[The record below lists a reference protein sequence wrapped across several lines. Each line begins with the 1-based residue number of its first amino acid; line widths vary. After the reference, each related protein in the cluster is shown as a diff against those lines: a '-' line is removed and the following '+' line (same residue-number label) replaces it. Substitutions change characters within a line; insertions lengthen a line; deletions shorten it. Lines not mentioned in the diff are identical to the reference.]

1 MNLEL
6 VIIGTELLL
15 GFTVDTNGGELGRT
29 LAEAGIRVV
38 RRTVIADR
46 AADIRGAV
54 SEGLART
61 GAVIVTGGLGPTRD
75 DITKETVAALYGTP
89 IEFDEGLW
97 QALVE
102 RYRRVGREPVESNRT
117 QAEVP
122 RGATVLPNR
131 WGSAPGLWL
140 ERNDLGLVIM
150 LPGVPLELRMLL
162 QHEVMPRLTARPTG
176 RVIRSR
182 MLRTCGIA
190 ESVLAERLGEIE
202 RDVAPLTLAYLPHVA
217 GVDVRLTAWDADAEE
232 ADGLLEHAAATIRDR
247 AGGHVYGEDDADLAA
262 LVLEMARQQGVR
274 LAVAESCTGGLIGAR
289 LTEIP
294 GSSDVFDGGVIAY
307 ADEVKSGL
315 LGVDAGL
322 IGRHGAVSEEV
333 AAAMAAG
340 ACARLGAGLSV
351 AVTGI
356 AGPAGGTPEKPVGT
370 VCFGTAMSGEV
381 RAARTIFFG
390 TRAEVRARA
399 AQWALW
405 LLYGRLRES
414 GPVRT

>member
-1 MNLEL
+1 VNIEL

-15 GFTVDTNGGELGRT
+15 GFTVDTNGGEIGRA

-38 RRTVIADR
+38 RRTVIADH
-46 AADIRGAV
+46 AFDIRNAV

-75 DITKETVAALYGTP
+75 DITKKTVAAIYDTP
-89 IEFDEGLW
+89 IDFDEGLW
-97 QALVE
+97 QALVA
-102 RYRRVGREPVESNRT
+102 RYRRVGREPVAGNRS
-117 QAEVP
+117 QAEIP

-140 ERNDLGLVIM
+140 ERPNPGLVIM

-162 QHEVMPRLTARPTG
+162 QHEVMPRLAARATG
-176 RVIRSR
+176 RVIRSCT
-182 MLRTCGIA
+182 LRTCGIA

-217 GVDVRLTAWDADAEE
+217 GVDVRLTAWEADAAE
-232 ADGLLEHAAATIRDR
+232 ADRLLRQAAGTIRHR
-247 AGGHVYGEDDADLAA
+247 ADGHVYGEDDADLAD
-262 LVLEMARQQGVR
+262 LVLAAARQHQVR
-274 LAVAESCTGGLIGAR
+274 IAVAESCTGGLVGAR
-289 LTEIP
+289 LTEVP

-307 ADEVKSGL
+307 ADEAKAGM
-315 LGVDAGL
+315 LGVDAAL

-340 ACARLGAGLSV
+340 ACARMGTGLSV

-356 AGPAGGTPEKPVGT
+356 AGPAGGTPDKPVGT
-370 VCFGTAMSGEV
+370 VCFGTAMSGDV
-381 RAARTIFFG
+381 RTMQTIFFG
-390 TRAEVRARA
+390 TRSEVRARA

-405 LLYGRLRES
+405 LLYRRLRES
-414 GPVRT
+414 GRVRT

>member
-1 MNLEL
+1 
-6 VIIGTELLL
+6 
-15 GFTVDTNGGELGRT
+15 
-29 LAEAGIRVV
+29 
-38 RRTVIADR
+38 
-46 AADIRGAV
+46 
-54 SEGLART
+54 
-61 GAVIVTGGLGPTRD
+61 
-75 DITKETVAALYGTP
+75 
-89 IEFDEGLW
+89 GLW

-182 MLRTCGIA
+182 MLRTCAIA

-232 ADGLLEHAAATIRDR
+232 ADSLLEHAAATIRDR

-322 IGRHGAVSEEV
+322 RSE
-333 AAAMAAG
+333 
-340 ACARLGAGLSV
+340 
-351 AVTGI
+351 
-356 AGPAGGTPEKPVGT
+356 
-370 VCFGTAMSGEV
+370 
-381 RAARTIFFG
+381 
-390 TRAEVRARA
+390 
-399 AQWALW
+399 
-405 LLYGRLRES
+405 
-414 GPVRT
+414 